1 MKRITSAASVLPDGK
16 EFVFWE
22 KEPVFERE
30 YHVDGRNK
38 LASDENDGSAER
50 PFRTI
55 NRAAEIAEPGT
66 RIIVAGEI
74 RRCPGETIYRVSN
87 RGELE

>member
-16 EFVFWE
+16 E
-22 KEPVFERE
+22 
-30 YHVDGRNK
+30 
-38 LASDENDGSAER
+38 LENDGSAEH

-55 NRAAEIAEPGT
+55 NRTAEIAEPGT
-66 RIIVAGEI
+66 RTIVAGEI
-74 RRCPGETIYRVSN
+74 RRRPRETIYRVSN

>member
-16 EFVFWE
+16 E
-22 KEPVFERE
+22 
-30 YHVDGRNK
+30 
-38 LASDENDGSAER
+38 LENDGSAER

>member
-1 MKRITSAASVLPDGK
+1 MKRITSAVAPVLPDGK
-16 EFVFWE
+16 E
-22 KEPVFERE
+22 
-30 YHVDGRNK
+30 
-38 LASDENDGSAER
+38 LENDGSAEH

-55 NRAAEIAEPGT
+55 NRTAEIAEPGT
-66 RIIVAGEI
+66 RIIVAGEL